1 MAELEKI
8 RKIIKAYDIEPKK
21 CPYCFKKLKPKLS
34 KADSSVKYYCSF
46 CEQYVDLEWDYLHAI
61 AIRVEKYLVIDDPS
75 GLYDLRSSKK
85 AWFKVFL
92 YLNYFSSKRNLY
104 K

>member
-8 RKIIKAYDIEPKK
+8 RKIIKAYDTEPKK

-46 CEQYVDLEWDYLHAI
+46 CEQYVDLLWDYLHAI

-85 AWFKVFL
+85 A
-92 YLNYFSSKRNLY
+92 
-104 K
+104 